1 MRTGRSKAVC
11 LFLFGKRID
20 CFNRYKLFTKV
31 LRIRG
36 LAMEKRCCKKN
47 KGNQPETEKSK
58 ENTVREKKQMGR
70 QSIVFSDRPVILAA
84 SSVVGKK
91 EGEGPL
97 GGFFDEVEQDPMFGG
112 KNWEDAESRMMRR
125 TAERVIEKAGMVK
138 EDIRFLVGGD
148 LLGQLIATSFGIETL
163 EIPTLG
169 VYGAC
174 STMGESLLV
183 AASLADSGYAD
194 RVMAITS
201 SHFAGAEKQFRFP
214 LGYGNQRPQAATWT
228 VTGSGAVIVGSAM
241 YHDAAGTKTKVIS
254 DSEKDSAIESQGMK
268 GRKICV
274 AAATVGKI
282 VDFGVKDSM
291 NMGACMAPA
300 AADTIAR
307 HLLDFGV
314 GPGYYDKI
322 ITGDLGYVGKDILVD
337 LLLQKGYDIGKNHMD
352 CGIAI
357 YDRETQDTHSG
368 GSGCG
373 CSAVTLSAYILRNM
387 CGGKWNRVLFVPT
400 GALLSTVS
408 FNEGQSVPGIAHAV
422 VLEAE

>member
-1 MRTGRSKAVC
+1 MRKGKEVEKNVMQIESEVQKVRTGENETR
-11 LFLFGKRID
+11 
-20 CFNRYKLFTKV
+20 
-31 LRIRG
+31 
-36 LAMEKRCCKKN
+36 KN
-47 KGNQPETEKSK
+47 
-58 ENTVREKKQMGR
+58 KQMGK
-70 QSIVFSDRPVILAA
+70 QSIVFASRPVILAA

-97 GGFFDEVEQDPMFGG
+97 GGFFDVVEQDPMFGG
-112 KNWEDAESRMMRR
+112 KSWEDAESRMMKRA
-125 TAERVIEKAGMVK
+125 AEVAIEKAGMVK
-138 EDIRFLVGGD
+138 DDIRFLVGGD

-241 YHDAAGTKTKVIS
+241 YHGQQPFNGTILQNSKA
-254 DSEKDSAIESQGMK
+254 EKRETITADKKQ
-268 GRKICV
+268 V
-274 AAATVGKI
+274 YVTAATIGKI

-300 AADTIAR
+300 AADTIVR
-307 HLLDFGV
+307 HLLDFGLE
-314 GPGYYDKI
+314 PAHYDRI

-337 LLLQKGYDIGKNHMD
+337 LVLQKGYDIGGNHMD
-352 CGIAI
+352 CGIEI
-357 YDRETQDTHSG
+357 FDRETQDTHSG

-373 CSAVTLSAYILRNM
+373 CSAVTLAAYILRNM
-387 CGGKWNRVLFVPT
+387 YSGKWKRVLFVPT

-408 FNEGQSVPGIAHAV
+408 FNEGNSVPGIAHAV